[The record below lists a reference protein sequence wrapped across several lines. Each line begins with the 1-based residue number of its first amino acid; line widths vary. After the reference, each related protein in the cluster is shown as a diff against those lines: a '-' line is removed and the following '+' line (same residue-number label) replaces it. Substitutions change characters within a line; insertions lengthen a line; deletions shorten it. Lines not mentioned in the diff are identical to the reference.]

1 MRTPLYFAPIMA
13 AIMILNAHAQTN
25 SGEQDVGY
33 KVVDGQVYIY
43 DKRDPTS
50 LQLLPGVKP
59 SQLTGRVDGVIDTP
73 TATPNGVVTV
83 VPTSPYGTYGV
94 PTRRHKTSNTALP
107 PITFTE
113 PAYSGSGVGYGAQRS
128 ANPIGGLPTY
138 PGKQ

>member
-13 AIMILNAHAQTN
+13 AVVLLNAQAQTN
-25 SGEQDVGY
+25 NGEQDVGY

-43 DKRDPTS
+43 DKRDPSS

-73 TATPNGVVTV
+73 SATSNGVTV
-83 VPTSPYGTYGV
+83 VPVSPYGAYGG

-113 PAYSGSGVGYGAQRS
+113 PAYSGSGVGYGAQRP